1 MLYKNNNYPIKLEK
15 IGIKLLEP
23 YKGSNYHHNMKCLIC
38 FNIWSATPKSKI
50 QNHKKY
56 GQNGCPKCNHYRII
70 IKNNLEAE
78 RIKKEIEEKGFTILE
93 EYKENKYNIL
103 IKNNN
108 CGHTWKVRP
117 NNILARNVI
126 CKICNDKRKSERM
139 DTLNKQRHK
148 EYLKTATEWQAY
160 KSAVFKL
167 SRLSYKNNK
176 ITINPTNLPQG
187 KAGTPGAYHID
198 HIVPIRYCYN
208 NKIPPE
214 ICSHPTN
221 LQMLEWTANIGSRD
235 KLKSF
240 VPSIFETYIK
250 S

>member
-38 FNIWSATPKSKI
+38 FNIWSATP
-50 QNHKKY
+50 
-56 GQNGCPKCNHYRII
+56 
-70 IKNNLEAE
+70 NLEAE